1 MNYTLIVGGIGIAS
15 VILFLSNKNKK
26 LYKI

>member
-1 MNYTLIVGGIGIAS
+1 MNYTLIVGDIGIAG